1 MYERIKKGSS
11 QYSKYQQTIQIG
23 KQSELPNAKRN
34 QDKKVNKEESQVI
47 LINWD
52 LKLMDCE
59 LYALNPKNQTKY
71 VLKTLRILKDI

>member
-34 QDKKVNKEESQVI
+34 QDKKVNTEETSATT
-47 LINWD
+47 LIGMKR
-52 LKLMDCE
+52 KL
-59 LYALNPKNQTKY
+59 
-71 VLKTLRILKDI
+71 ILKFLRSSMLSPKKDLELQIFWD

>member
-1 MYERIKKGSS
+1 MYEKIKKGSS
-11 QYSKYQQTIQIG
+11 QYSKFQQTIPLG
-23 KQSELPNAKRN
+23 KQSELPTTKKS

-59 LYALNPKNQTKY
+59 LYALNPKNQ
-71 VLKTLRILKDI
+71 